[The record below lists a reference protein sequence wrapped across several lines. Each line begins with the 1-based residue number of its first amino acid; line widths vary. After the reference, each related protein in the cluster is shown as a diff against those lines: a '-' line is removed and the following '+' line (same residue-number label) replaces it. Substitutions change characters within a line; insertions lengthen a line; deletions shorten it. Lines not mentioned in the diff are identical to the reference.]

1 MQGAAQLDVGPDGT
15 APSSGPSTPAWTDVS
30 ALCWLCQNDRHIVC
44 RDHRWSIGLSR
55 ITFKHV
61 YVVGVVQTKG
71 YVAKWL
77 PLLEVDSSALA
88 MDA

>member
-1 MQGAAQLDVGPDGT
+1 M
-15 APSSGPSTPAWTDVS
+15 
-30 ALCWLCQNDRHIVC
+30 C
-44 RDHRWSIGLSR
+44 RDPRWAIGLSR

-77 PLLEVDSSALA
+77 PLLEVESSALA